1 MFAIQCI
8 RGHLVSYRP
17 AAKGRGARLSKI
29 LVENSLREM
38 DALPPLGERH
48 ESPTFRVGRIL
59 ILTIP
64 HGAAHQRIADALHRA
79 MLGVQPD
86 LAIEVVN
93 VLDLFPRWFCAYY
106 NSYEIPLKYWPSLWG
121 WIENMQHTKD
131 STGPGWLFRRAAI
144 PLSEFLSAYQSDIV
158 VVTEVGICE
167 LAAMAKRSMKNHF
180 RLIASPPG
188 VDIDRAWSQAEVDL
202 YAVAPGEAAAQLRD
216 LNVPVEKIL
225 ACGVPVDPRF
235 GSLPNKAEARKRL
248 HVPAHSP
255 LVVVEF
261 GGAGHGKPQRILSEL
276 EKLDS
281 AVHVV
286 FIAGKN
292 KKLELE
298 LLHRCAGRMNSHV
311 FGWVDNI
318 HEWMAAADIL
328 VGKPGGTTMME
339 AINSGLPLLAIDPLP
354 GEERRN
360 CEIIEDWGVG
370 YWMRHFENLA
380 PTIARILSDPNELD
394 SLRQHALALARP
406 YAAQEAAES
415 IVRLWRQE
423 AESSLIGKTEAV
435 FG

>member
-1 MFAIQCI
+1 M
-8 RGHLVSYRP
+8 
-17 AAKGRGARLSKI
+17 SKT
-29 LVENSLREM
+29 LVENSLGEM
-38 DALPPLGERH
+38 DCVPSRYERRAS
-48 ESPTFRVGRIL
+48 ETLRAGRIL

-64 HGAAHQRIADALHRA
+64 HGAAHQRIAAALKRA
-79 MLGVQPD
+79 ILGAQPD
-86 LAIEVVN
+86 VAIEIVN
-93 VLDLFPRWFCAYY
+93 VLDILPRWFCAYY

-131 STGPGWLFRRAAI
+131 STGPGWLFRKAARR
-144 PLSEFLSAYQSDIV
+144 LSEFLFAYQADIV
-158 VVTEVGICE
+158 IVTEVGICE
-167 LAAMAKRSMKNHF
+167 LVAMVKRSTKIEF
-180 RLIASPPG
+180 RLVASPPG

-202 YAVAPGEAAAQLRD
+202 YAVAPGEAAVQLRA
-216 LNVPVEKIL
+216 LNVPEEKIL

-248 HVPAHSP
+248 QMAAHSP

-261 GGAGHGKPQRILSEL
+261 GGSGHGKPQRILSEL
-276 EKLDS
+276 EKLDQ

-339 AINSGLPLLAIDPLP
+339 AIDSRLPLLAIDPLP

-370 YWMRHFENLA
+370 YWMKHFENLA

-415 IVRLWRQE
+415 IVRLLRQE